1 MLCYE
6 AEMPPRQQRLLEITP
21 PVGIERDIV
30 GRLHSA
36 LFRQRIGR
44 ERLVSLPR
52 GRPERRIGKRIA
64 VTPGL
69 RENEIRKRS
78 TMVPLDRAQDA
89 RGRQGVGISQ
99 GRIRRPEHAG
109 VVRAAECAIERRGD
123 GLALP

>member
-1 MLCYE
+1 
-6 AEMPPRQQRLLEITP
+6 MPARHQGLVEVAS

-52 GRPERRIGKRIA
+52 GRPERRIGQRIA

-69 RENEIRKRS
+69 RENEIR
-78 TMVPLDRAQDA
+78 
-89 RGRQGVGISQ
+89 
-99 GRIRRPEHAG
+99 E
-109 VVRAAECAIERRGD
+109 
-123 GLALP
+123 